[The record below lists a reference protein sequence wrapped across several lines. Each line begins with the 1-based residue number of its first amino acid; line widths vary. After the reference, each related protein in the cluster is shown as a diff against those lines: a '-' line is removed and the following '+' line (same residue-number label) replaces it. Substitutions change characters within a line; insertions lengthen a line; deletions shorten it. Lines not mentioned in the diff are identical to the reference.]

1 MKIKDQTAKSLFST
15 INPEKF
21 TNFKGA
27 LNRRIILYLN
37 YGNKRQK
44 QAEYFQG
51 PLNQMKLCTHQTI
64 VWNAE
69 IFCRTPGSF
78 AHIAGQ
84 KNQTSWQPAFR
95 LLNQLEGHHVA
106 AATKIAP
113 RKNSN
118 PNAVVNSSVR
128 ISIAKNA
135 RYLIL
140 TGSWKNGKHAKS
152 LTT

>member
-1 MKIKDQTAKSLFST
+1 M
-15 INPEKF
+15 
-21 TNFKGA
+21 
-27 LNRRIILYLN
+27 
-37 YGNKRQK
+37 
-44 QAEYFQG
+44 
-51 PLNQMKLCTHQTI
+51 
-64 VWNAE
+64 
-69 IFCRTPGSF
+69 
-78 AHIAGQ
+78 
-84 KNQTSWQPAFR
+84 
-95 LLNQLEGHHVA
+95 A

-118 PNAVVNSSVR
+118 PNAVGNSSVR